1 MIRLFQAIPSPR
13 KAMSTWSTL
22 MLRVSNSSWTLSIK
36 RHATNP
42 ICWTSSNNV
51 LMKEKNGMSIV
62 TERETERQREIFHLG
77 LEFDD
82 VQVSSILRWIY
93 FGRCMAMEGLLD
105 GKRSVWHLCKFRKI
119 FCLIFNVSD
128 YRIWPYINNFCLEI
142 SKIIVGPHFI
152 CLYLKLREITLF
164 HFKLYYKLHFAL

>member
-1 MIRLFQAIPSPR
+1 MDVVNK
-13 KAMSTWSTL
+13 KARYQPNL
-22 MLRVSNSSWTLSIK
+22 LNKFKQCLD
-36 RHATNP
+36 
-42 ICWTSSNNV
+42 
-51 LMKEKNGMSIV
+51 
-62 TERETERQREIFHLG
+62 EREEWDVNCQREREIFHLG

-128 YRIWPYINNFCLEI
+128 YRIWPYINNFCLKI

-152 CLYLKLREITLF
+152 CLYLKLREITFF
-164 HFKLYYKLHFAL
+164 HLKLYRKLHFAPKKKKKTLNWS